1 MMVTAVLSVVA
12 VLTLEVGEKT
22 RTRMNLNGHAVAH
35 EWQTACANAGED
47 FTDNSPFINTRTWV

>member
-1 MMVTAVLSVVA
+1 VAVA
-12 VLTLEVGEKT
+12 VLIQEAGDGT

-47 FTDNSPFINTRTWV
+47 FTDNIPFINTRTWV